1 MEIVLGS
8 TPQAASAWVAPT
20 RAYLR
25 AGLAL
30 ELGRGDPQCP
40 AQPHQSIPSVV
51 ESLLD
56 AAKALIRIR
65 SAHAMQD
72 FRRAV
77 RPVYAVEDCGP
88 NRRLKHAGTGVLLM
102 IDVHPVLVTAAHVL
116 DPLRQGVELSVG
128 GPPGTH
134 PVPIE
139 GGVIRMTR
147 PPQGSR
153 LKDHVDSAFW
163 KMPDNAVRALGN
175 VWFVDPFRLSHNRAP
190 VERRC
195 YMAMGFAQ
203 SRNRK
208 SIDNA
213 HRSISNL
220 ISRYSGSVIEIPA
233 LAAELGASGADHMFL
248 NFEKRAQAE
257 DDTTIDA
264 FTPTGLS
271 GGPLLDL
278 GDFVSESAYST
289 ETTHRASLSGIL
301 IEYHSRHKAVVAV
314 KIGPIVAGIKKSLQA

>member
-1 MEIVLGS
+1 MI
-8 TPQAASAWVAPT
+8 
-20 RAYLR
+20 
-25 AGLAL
+25 
-30 ELGRGDPQCP
+30 
-40 AQPHQSIPSVV
+40 

-77 RPVYAVEDCGP
+77 LPVYAAEDRGP
-88 NRRLKHAGTGVLLM
+88 NPRLKHAGTGVLLR
-102 IDVHPVLVTAAHVL
+102 IDGHPILVTAAHVL
-116 DPLRQGVELSVG
+116 DPLRQRVELSVG
-128 GPPGTH
+128 GLPGTR

-139 GGVIRMTR
+139 GGIIRMTT
-147 PPQGSR
+147 PPQGNR

-163 KMPDNAVRALGN
+163 KIPDKAATALGK
-175 VWFVDPFRLSHNRAP
+175 VWFVDPFRISHNRAP
-190 VERRC
+190 VERRY

-213 HRSISNL
+213 RRGISNL
-220 ISRYSGSVIEIPA
+220 VSRYSGGIIEIPA
-233 LAAELGASGADHMFL
+233 LAAELGVSGEDHMFL

-257 DDTTIDA
+257 DNTTIDA
-264 FTPTGLS
+264 FTPIGLS

-278 GDFVSESAYST
+278 GDFISESAYST

-301 IEYHSRHKAVVAV
+301 IEYHPKHTAMVAV
-314 KIGPIVAGIKKSLQA
+314 KIGPIVAGIRKSLHT

>member
-1 MEIVLGS
+1 M
-8 TPQAASAWVAPT
+8 
-20 RAYLR
+20 
-25 AGLAL
+25 
-30 ELGRGDPQCP
+30 
-40 AQPHQSIPSVV
+40 V
-51 ESLLD
+51 ETLLD

-77 RPVYAVEDCGP
+77 RPVYAVEDRGP
-88 NRRLKHAGTGVLLM
+88 NPRLKHAGTGVLLR
-102 IDVHPVLVTAAHVL
+102 IDGHHVIVTAAHVL
-116 DPLRQGVELSVG
+116 DPLRHGVELSVG
-128 GPPGTH
+128 GLPGTR
-134 PVPIE
+134 PVPIG
-139 GGVIRMTR
+139 GGVIRMTT
-147 PPQGSR
+147 PPQGNR
-153 LKDHVDSAFW
+153 LKDHVDTAFW
-163 KMPDNAVRALGN
+163 KMPGNAVKALGN
-175 VWFVDPFRLSHNRAP
+175 VWFVDPFRISHNRAP
-190 VERRC
+190 VERRY

-213 HRSISNL
+213 RRGISNL
-220 ISRYSGSVIEIPA
+220 ISRYSGGVIEIPA
-233 LAAELGASGADHMFL
+233 LAAELGVPGTDHMFL

-278 GDFVSESAYST
+278 GDFVSEGAYSG

-301 IEYHSRHKAVVAV
+301 IEYHPKHKAVVAV
-314 KIGPIVAGIKKSLQA
+314 KIGPIVAGIKKSLQSAPQLPVGGN